1 MIEANSDKFGKI
13 QQTLKYYA
21 SHPWKKEKTGQ
32 ELININSFWENANEE
47 TEALQIMLLTKAKKV
62 VHYRKGDAQWGPKLQ
77 YHGAG
82 IKRITF
88 VNQKSF
94 AVNPMIALV

>member
-1 MIEANSDKFGKI
+1 
-13 QQTLKYYA
+13 
-21 SHPWKKEKTGQ
+21 
-32 ELININSFWENANEE
+32 
-47 TEALQIMLLTKAKKV
+47 MLLTKAKKI
-62 VHYRKGDAQWGPKLQ
+62 VHNKKCDAQWGPKLQ

-82 IKRITF
+82 ITF